1 MGVFDFLSI
10 RKSVD
15 SLQGQLAGLRSQ
27 AEGLK
32 REREELHLAPAT
44 KDDVIAAFCA
54 RIDEV
59 GATYPADLKRAA
71 GVYFAGREIPSLK
84 TQPLGFLMPQANHGM
99 NSAAVVASLAFLLRD
114 DMKAGIARAINA
126 LDWPAGA
133 VSLAERSKRLSKLDA
148 DIARLESEENSLR
161 EHASRAGIVI

>member
-84 TQPLGFLMPQANHGM
+84 TQTLGFLLPQANYGM
-99 NSAAVVASLAFLLRD
+99 NAPALMAGLAFLLQND
-114 DMKAGIARAINA
+114 LKAGVSRAISA
-126 LDWPAGA
+126 LDWPAHA
-133 VSLAERSKRLSKLDA
+133 VSLAERSKRLGKLDA
-148 DIARLESEENSLR
+148 EIAKLEKEEAELR